1 MSDQGESPDADRMRS
16 SVGKPARDLIGRID
30 ELRARAEAL
39 VGKPEALREQARQQ
53 LAVLTRR
60 QIGSELEN
68 LPVTALQEVMGK
80 RVTTLERA
88 GYRTIGR
95 LAGVSSAELVAL
107 PGIGPKTAEKIT
119 EAVRAVVADVAKSA
133 RFRFQ
138 PDRPDNEQRDLLATL
153 TAIRRADQAATQLI
167 GPVRELTGITQ
178 QWLVAAA
185 PARRRLSMWFSG
197 RDKKQAAL
205 LALSRLETI
214 DRHPRTAWLAGELT
228 RHEQSVALT
237 GYTDERLWNEYAA
250 DAAAVNAT
258 LSTVSGVEVEVEAAQ
273 GFIPEELRQ
282 RITAV
287 PLDLSLIKSTL
298 RGYQVF
304 GAQYLIHQER
314 SILGDE
320 MGLGKTIQALAA
332 AAHLAAR
339 GQQRF
344 LVVCPASVQMNWLNE
359 ISKHTRLEAHNLHG
373 AQREC
378 AARRWLRDGGVA
390 VTTFGTLGS
399 LEILKGHDQA
409 LLIVDEAH
417 YVKNPKA
424 RRTQVVAEAVA
435 AAQRVVFLTG
445 TPMENRVDEF
455 RNLVEHLR
463 PGTVKGLTAIDVVAG
478 AKQFRRAVAPVYL
491 RRNQEDVLTELP
503 DKIEIDDWVL
513 PSQADQTAYV
523 AAVRSGNL
531 MKMRQAAFEAEDSAK
546 LERIGEIIE
555 EAGED
560 GRKVIVFSYF
570 LGVLDRIQQTCPT
583 AGSIRGAVRPAE
595 RQRLV
600 DEFTAARGHAVLL
613 CQIEA
618 GGVGLNMQ
626 AASVVILAEPHWKPS
641 AEEQA
646 IARAHRMGQIR
657 TVQVHRVLAKDSV
670 DERIREV
677 QEHKRLLFDEYARKS
692 DAKNLDR
699 RAIDPLH
706 QPSRI
711 QDDLPP
717 RRQDEPRP
725 RALDDEN
732 LPTEQRIVLAEQHR
746 LGLRPTDAERTS
758 GREADRSPAAEN

>member
-1 MSDQGESPDADRMRS
+1 MRS
-16 SVGKPARDLIGRID
+16 SVGKPARDLIRRID
-30 ELRARAEAL
+30 ELRTRAEAL
-39 VGKPEALREQARQQ
+39 VGKPEALREQAREQ

-80 RVTTLERA
+80 RVSTLEQA

-95 LAGVSSAELVAL
+95 LAGVSTAELVAL

-138 PDRPDNEQRDLLATL
+138 PDRPDDEQRNLLATL
-153 TAIRRADQAATQLI
+153 TAIRRADRAATQLI
-167 GPVRELTGITQ
+167 GPVRELTGITHE
-178 QWLVAAA
+178 WLAAAA

-214 DRHPRTAWLAGELT
+214 DKHPRTGWLAGEIT
-228 RHEQSVALT
+228 RHEQAVALT
-237 GYTDERLWNEYAA
+237 GYTDEQLWREYAD

-258 LSTVSGVEVEVEAAQ
+258 LSTVGGVEVEVEAAQ

-282 RITAV
+282 RITAI

-373 AQREC
+373 AHREG

-399 LEILKGHDQA
+399 LEVLKGHDQA

-424 RRTQVVAEAVA
+424 RRTQVVAAAVA

-445 TPMENRVDEF
+445 TPMENRVEEF
-455 RNLVEHLR
+455 RNLVEQLQPATAR
-463 PGTVKGLTAIDVVAG
+463 GLKATNAVAG

-513 PSQADQTAYV
+513 PSPADQTAYV

-531 MKMRQAAFEAEDSAK
+531 MKMRQAAFEAQDSAK

-555 EAGED
+555 EARED
-560 GRKVIVFSYF
+560 GRKVIVFSFF
-570 LGVLDRIQQTCPT
+570 LGVLDRIQQTICPA

-600 DEFTAARGHAVLL
+600 DEFTAARDHAVLL

-692 DAKNLDR
+692 DAKDLDR
-699 RAIDPLH
+699 RAVDPLQ

-711 QDDLPP
+711 QDEVP
-717 RRQDEPRP
+717 RPQDKPRP

-746 LGLRPTDAERTS
+746 LGI
-758 GREADRSPAAEN
+758 AAETIRHQDKN